1 MNQHF
6 LIILKG
12 EIRKFLKDEL
22 KLELSEEKTL
32 ITNSADRAR
41 FLNYEISVE
50 NNEKFFEFENKKGK
64 KINRRTKN
72 RGINLHMPH
81 DTMIDY
87 INKMKIVEDIN
98 AESWKGKARPYLI
111 TLSDLEIISTYN
123 AEICGLYNYYA
134 MAENVSSRM
143 NMIHH
148 LMEYSCL
155 KTLANKH
162 KSSVAKIYEQYRK
175 GAAGW
180 GVFYKTKTEDKKVRF
195 FYNQGYAIKEN
206 PYNNTNIDLT
216 PNTTIYAWRTKL
228 EKCISAKCCE
238 ICGAEN
244 VSFEIHHIHRLKDLD

>member
-87 INKMKIVEDIN
+87 INKKNIIEDIN
-98 AESWKGKARPYLI
+98 AKSWRGKARPILQN
-111 TLSDLEIISTYN
+111 LSDLEIIETYN
-123 AEICGLYNYYA
+123 AELRGLYNYYA
-134 MAENVSSRM
+134 MADNVSHRM
-143 NMIHH
+143 NMIHY
-148 LMEYSCL
+148 LMEYSCR
-155 KTLANKH
+155 KTLAGKH
-162 KSSVAKIYEQYRK
+162 KTSMVKIIKEYQI
-175 GAAGW
+175 GASGW
-180 GVFYKTKTEDKKVRF
+180 GVRYKNKKNDDNIRY
-195 FYNQGYAIKEN
+195 FYNLGYAKKDE
-206 PYNNTNIDLT
+206 PY
-216 PNTTIYAWRTKL
+216 R
-228 EKCISAKCCE
+228 EAKVDYLPKYCY
-238 ICGAEN
+238 
-244 VSFEIHHIHRLKDLD
+244 V